1 MDKPSKDKSS
11 PSEDYNSPNS
21 TPRSSE
27 VPKPKKSKP
36 FLKTR
41 RSPKNSPKAHWE
53 KLMLDK
59 PEKKA

>member
-21 TPRSSE
+21 APRSSE

-36 FLKTR
+36 FLKTKR
-41 RSPKNSPKAHWE
+41 LPKNSPIALWE
-53 KLMLDK
+53 KHTPNK
-59 PEKKA
+59 PEKRA